1 MSTEPD
7 RPPKNQSENQSQSP
21 NQKEYV
27 LGTGQDELD
36 RLALQ
41 HRLWSDA
48 AHAAWRWAG
57 LRLGARALDIGCG
70 PGFAACELA
79 QLVGRD
85 GHVLAVDES
94 PGFVQHLNQQAAVRG
109 LPQLRGLVGDVHELP
124 RVLAPVLPDAPLA
137 QPAPSFDL
145 AYARWVLCFVRD
157 PAAVVRGVASLLR
170 PGGRFVVH
178 DYFNYRSMALAPR
191 RRSFERV
198 VAATIASWEARG
210 GDSDICGR
218 LPRLMQ
224 EAGLR
229 LVRLEV
235 HQRLARGTDQM
246 FAWLTSWW
254 RTFAPKLVTMGL
266 FAPAD
271 CEELF
276 RDLDEVER
284 SPTDFAV
291 CPPVYEL
298 IAVREGA

>member
-7 RPPKNQSENQSQSP
+7 SPPER
-21 NQKEYV
+21 EYV

-57 LRLGARALDIGCG
+57 LRPGARALDLGCG

-85 GHVLAVDES
+85 GRVLAVDES
-94 PGFVQHLNQQAAVRG
+94 PGFIRHLNQQAAARG
-109 LPQLRGLVGDVHELP
+109 LPQLHGLVGDVHELP
-124 RVLAPVLPDAPLA
+124 HVLAPALKDPANPA
-137 QPAPSFDL
+137 QPAPLFDL

-218 LPRLMQ
+218 LPRLLH

-246 FAWLTSWW
+246 FAWISSWW

-271 CEELF
+271 CDELF
-276 RDLDEVER
+276 HDLDEVER
-284 SPTDFAV
+284 SPTDFAA

-298 IAVREGA
+298 VAVKDGG